1 MELWAGSGSALTN
14 PSPPSFS
21 SVFSFA
27 SLHSR
32 VVNAQNS
39 VLKSK
44 VLEWLKSKNRKVKRI
59 AHCETESTSAYCVTF
74 SNGRKFG
81 RGEQQLQQNV
91 SHVVTV
97 KDRTHNRGHAHTESR
112 NSRCG
117 RINIS
122 ANRRCDGSA
131 LDCVIIAYVRLS
143 FPKSDDLHQIRHRIK
158 SAAQHGAS
166 YIDSASFQSF
176 FMCVL
181 WIEERT
187 AKESDGK

>member
-1 MELWAGSGSALTN
+1 VSPLGRAHGPCYKTTMELWAGSGSALTN
-14 PSPPSFS
+14 PSPPSLS

-44 VLEWLKSKNRKVKRI
+44 VLEWSKSKNHKVGRF

-91 SHVVTV
+91 SHAVNA

-117 RINIS
+117 RINMK
-122 ANRRCDGSA
+122 R
-131 LDCVIIAYVRLS
+131 
-143 FPKSDDLHQIRHRIK
+143 KQT
-158 SAAQHGAS
+158 
-166 YIDSASFQSF
+166 
-176 FMCVL
+176 M
-181 WIEERT
+181 
-187 AKESDGK
+187 